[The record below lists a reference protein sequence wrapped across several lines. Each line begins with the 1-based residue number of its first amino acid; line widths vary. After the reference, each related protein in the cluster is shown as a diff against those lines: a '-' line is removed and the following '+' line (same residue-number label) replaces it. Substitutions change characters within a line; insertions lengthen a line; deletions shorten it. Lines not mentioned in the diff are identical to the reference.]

1 MGRPRSHTIAIT
13 HAPNDRR
20 VKAYKATWRETDPVT
35 GRRRDATKFFDT
47 EADAI
52 AFKTKHEA
60 HAAALPPPPPTVTPK
75 ASAVAAAG
83 ADPLATDP
91 GSFQTFAD
99 RWLDTIVSRRKAST
113 RRSYRG
119 LLDTHVYPT
128 LGARPLATIDSEAI
142 VQVVTGRAA
151 AGVQWGTQKAII
163 RVVSSCLRWAVRYKH
178 LAHNPCLQLTKELRD
193 DSGGE
198 YEDPEPNPLSA
209 DQARALLVWLQTG
222 TVPGQPAPAARE
234 RRHGGHNKR
243 TSYPEWYPY
252 FLTLLLTGMR
262 RGEAAGWRWA
272 TIDLDRGVAR
282 LERNYSPSEAAA
294 SATGAGDITLKGK
307 RAHDIELDPELV
319 PVLRQWQRDQ
329 RAQSLAMGR
338 GKPSPYVFTTPRGA
352 RILSDSATA
361 ERAFAAGMAAI
372 GATAEGHTIHDCR
385 DTFATLHL
393 MKDAGRLAWVSWMI
407 GHRQRSTTL
416 NRYAKWV
423 PAWAGGVRIGGD
435 LGLTGARTIPGAG
448 EGTR

>member
-1 MGRPRSHTIAIT
+1 MARPRSQTIT
-13 HAPNDRR
+13 VRHAPNARR
-20 VKAYKATWRETDPVT
+20 AKPWGAFWRETDPVT
-35 GRRRDATKFFDT
+35 RQRRDASQWFDT

-52 AFKTKHEA
+52 AFKSKHEA

-75 ASAVAAAG
+75 ASAASVAC

-99 RWLDTIVSRRKAST
+99 RWLTTIVTRRKAST
-113 RRSYRG
+113 QRSYRG

-128 LGARPLATIDSEAI
+128 LGARPLASIDSEAI
-142 VQVVTGRAA
+142 VSVITARAA
-151 AGVQWGTQKAII
+151 AGVQWGTQKAIV
-163 RVVSSCLRWAVRYKH
+163 RVLSTCLRWAVRYKH

-193 DSGGE
+193 DSGGD
-198 YEDPEPNPLSA
+198 YDDPEPNPLSA
-209 DQARALLVWLQTG
+209 GQARAFLEWLATG
-222 TVPGQPAPAARE
+222 QAPGQPAAPVLE
-234 RRHGGHNKR
+234 KRRGGQRR
-243 TSYPEWYPY
+243 TSYPEWIPY
-252 FLTLLLTGMR
+252 FATLLLTGMR
-262 RGEAAGWRWA
+262 RGEAAAWRWS
-272 TIDLDRGVAR
+272 TIALDRGAAR

-294 SATGAGDITLKGK
+294 SDTGNGDTTLKGK

-319 PVLRQWQRDQ
+319 PILDQWQRDQ
-329 RAQSLAMGR
+329 RVQLFASGR
-338 GKPSPYVFTTPRGA
+338 GKASPYVFTTARGA

-361 ERAFAAGMAAI
+361 ERVFAAGMAAI

-393 MKDAGRLAWVSWMI
+393 MKDAGRLAWVSWML

-423 PAWAGGVRIGGD
+423 PAWAGGVRVSGD
-435 LGLTGARTIPGAG
+435 LGLTGARTIPGAD
-448 EGTR
+448 EATR